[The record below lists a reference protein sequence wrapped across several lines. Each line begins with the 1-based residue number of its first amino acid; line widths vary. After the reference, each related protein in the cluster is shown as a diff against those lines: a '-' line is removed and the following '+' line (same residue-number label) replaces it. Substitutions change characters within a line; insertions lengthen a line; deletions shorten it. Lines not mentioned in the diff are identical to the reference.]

1 MPTKPEQR
9 EKRRRPGVSSPQ
21 YVIRCFKDGLQRQTD
36 ELSAPEAQCFLSLAE
51 QLARYL
57 REEYGVTTTVR
68 GPKPN
73 MEDKR

>member
-36 ELSAPEAQCFLSLAE
+36 ELS
-51 QLARYL
+51 RYL